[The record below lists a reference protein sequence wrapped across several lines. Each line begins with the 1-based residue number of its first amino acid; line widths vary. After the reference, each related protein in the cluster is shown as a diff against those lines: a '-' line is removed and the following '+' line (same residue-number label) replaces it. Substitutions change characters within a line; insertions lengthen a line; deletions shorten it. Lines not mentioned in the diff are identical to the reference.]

1 MWLLRIGFVVGLIV
15 LSCLNVGAVVM
26 EFGLDIKGGAAVR
39 ERLKVDLEMVKTV
52 VGDAKLDESARKQ
65 MEERIEA
72 ISRQIPL
79 VPDELPADFRTIMPF
94 NDIQRQIYALN
105 APLLRAKGFAP
116 LTAWEYDRW
125 DPLFPMQSPEK
136 APGSVKLNVNMMRN
150 EYRSEAFCLTNSTD
164 QAIKAHLDLRG
175 FPGGEEPAWISVR
188 EVQFTDTYIHYP
200 IAAALPDAKRVSDGY
215 EIDIPAGMTR
225 QVWLVFHSK
234 DIKPGVHKGQIV
246 VSADGI
252 KSTKIGLSVHIYD
265 FIMPTES
272 QLAIG
277 GWDYTDG
284 DTSAFD
290 AKLVDQKDFIR
301 FMQDYGVN
309 TPWGGSILFK
319 GCEFDAEGR
328 MTVGPDFKVLD
339 NWIEKWQPAVRPVG
353 FNQVGSYMGAVHSL
367 PIRNY
372 ALFLGVGNDL
382 NGEHM
387 GTQRFNRMVGEWISA
402 VMLHVRSR
410 GIKPEQMFLLLV
422 DEPDKPEQIERTI
435 AWGKVIKAAEP
446 DVVIWSDP
454 AFEDITKA
462 DSRFFEVVDVLC
474 PLITR
479 FVGSP
484 ESYRDLF
491 VNQQKAGRELM
502 FYACVNGK
510 HLDPISYHRAQ
521 FWLALRYGAKG
532 SLYWAFGDEGG
543 APSSFNAYSSPG
555 HMFSPL
561 FIDAKLGIVDGKHM
575 QAIREGSEDYSY
587 FQILR
592 ARVDSLEKWGVE
604 SSVLKSAKKLLIEGP
619 ERVSQ
624 DITVPN
630 ISWWIPKNRN
640 TMDKVRLDVLMMLE
654 KLRVSCEM

>member
-1 MWLLRIGFVVGLIV
+1 MWLLRIGLVVGLLV
-15 LSCLNVGAVVM
+15 VSCLHVGAVIM

-39 ERLKVDLEMVKTV
+39 ERLKIDLEIVKAAAGKV
-52 VGDAKLDESARKQ
+52 KLDDINQKELDG
-65 MEERIEA
+65 RIDA
-72 ISRQIPL
+72 ISKQISL
-79 VPDELPADFRTIMPF
+79 VPDALPPNFRTIMPF
-94 NDIQRQIYALN
+94 NGIQRQIYALN
-105 APLLRAKGFAP
+105 APILRAKKFPP
-116 LTAWEYDRW
+116 LTVWTQDRW
-125 DPLFPMQSPEK
+125 DPLFPMQSPDK
-136 APGSVKLNVNMMRN
+136 APGAVNLNIDMMRN
-150 EYRSEAFCLTNSTD
+150 EYRSEAFCVTNSTD
-164 QAIKAHLDLRG
+164 QPVKAHIDLRG
-175 FPGGEEPAWISVR
+175 LPSGEEPGWISVR

-200 IAAALPDAKRVSDGY
+200 IAAALPDARRVSNGY

-234 DIKPGVHKGQIV
+234 DIKAGLHKGQIV

-252 KSTKIGLSVHIYD
+252 KTIKIGLSVHVFD
-265 FIMPTES
+265 FIMPTEA

-290 AKLVDQKDFIR
+290 AKLVDQKVFIK
-301 FMQDYGVN
+301 FLQDYGVN

-319 GCEFDAEGR
+319 GCEFDAAGR

-339 NWIEKWQPAVRPVG
+339 NWIEKWKPADKPIG
-353 FNQVGSYMGAVHSL
+353 YNQVGSYMGADKQL

-372 ALFLGVGNDL
+372 AFFLGVGNDL
-382 NGEHM
+382 NGEQI
-387 GTQRFNRMVGEWISA
+387 GTPRFKRMVGEWVSA
-402 VMLHVRSR
+402 VALHVRSK
-410 GIKPEQMFLLLV
+410 GIKAEQIFLLLV
-422 DEPDKPEQIERTI
+422 DEPDKPEQIATTI
-435 AWGKVIKAAEP
+435 AWAEAIKAAEP
-446 DVVIWSDP
+446 DIIIWSDP
-454 AFEDITKA
+454 SFEDTSKA
-462 DSRFFEVVDVLC
+462 DPKFFDVVDVLC

-484 ESYRDLF
+484 QSYRDLF

-510 HLDPISYHRAQ
+510 HLDPIYYHRAQ
-521 FWLALRYGAKG
+521 FWLALQYGAKG

-619 ERVSQ
+619 ERVVN

-630 ISWWIPKNRN
+630 ISWWIPKDRSV
-640 TMDKVRLDVLMMLE
+640 MDRVRLDVLMMLE
-654 KLRVSCEM
+654 KLRVSCEL

>member
-1 MWLLRIGFVVGLIV
+1 MWLFRIGFVVGLIV
-15 LSCLNVGAVVM
+15 LCCLNVEAVVM

-39 ERLKVDLEMVKTV
+39 ERLKVDLEIVKTA
-52 VGDAKLDESARKQ
+52 VGDSKLDESSRKQ
-65 MEERIEA
+65 LEERIDS
-72 ISRQIPL
+72 ISKQIPL
-79 VPDELPADFRTIMPF
+79 VSDKLPVDFRTIMPF

-105 APLLRAKGFAP
+105 APVLRAKGFAP
-116 LTAWEYDRW
+116 LTAWAYDRW

-150 EYRSEAFCLTNSTD
+150 EYRSEAFCLINSTD
-164 QAIKAHLDLRG
+164 QAINAHLDLRG

-215 EIDIPAGMTR
+215 EIDIPAGVTR

-234 DIKPGVHKGQIV
+234 DIKAGVHKGQVV

-252 KSTKIGLSVHIYD
+252 KPIKIGLNIHIYD

-301 FMQDYGVN
+301 FMQDNGVN
-309 TPWGGSILFK
+309 TPWAGSILFK

-339 NWIEKWQPAVRPVG
+339 KWIKKWKDAK
-353 FNQVGSYMGAVHSL
+353 
-367 PIRNY
+367 NY
-372 ALFLGVGNDL
+372 ALFLGVGNNL
-382 NGEHM
+382 NGEQM
-387 GTQRFNRMVGEWISA
+387 GTPRFNRMVGEWASA
-402 VMLHVRSR
+402 VMLHVRGK
-410 GIKPEQMFLLLV
+410 GIKPEQLFLLLV
-422 DEPDKPEQIERTI
+422 DEPDKPEQIETTI
-435 AWGKVIKAAEP
+435 AWAKAIKATEP
-446 DVVIWSDP
+446 DVIIWSDP

-462 DSRFFEVVDVLC
+462 DLRFFEVVDVFC

-484 ESYRDLF
+484 QNYRDLF

-592 ARVDSLEKWGVE
+592 ARVDSLEKLGVE

-630 ISWWIPKNRN
+630 ISWWIPKDRN